1 MRSIFALVLSLTLV
15 STGCAQRSM
24 SLATQ
29 ANARPYTTT
38 SRVSTVQRDPE
49 DWRRYIANMP
59 IGTKLT
65 IDLADGAR
73 LNGNILSV
81 EQDALIMQPRTRMP
95 SPPKRVPFDTIV
107 ALAPQSEGLNA
118 GRAIA
123 IGAVAGAAAFTAF
136 FLIVWTV
143 LGD

>member
-1 MRSIFALVLSLTLV
+1 MRSIFAVVLGMTLV

-29 ANARPYTTT
+29 PTVRPYTTT

-49 DWRRYIANMP
+49 DWRRYITNLP

-65 IDLADGAR
+65 IDLADGVR

-81 EQDALIMQPRTRMP
+81 EQDALIMQPRTRLP
-95 SPPKRVPFDTIV
+95 SPPRRVPFDTIV
-107 ALAPQSEGLNA
+107 ALAPQSESLNA
-118 GRAIA
+118 GKAIA

-136 FLIVWTV
+136 FVIVWAA

>member
-1 MRSIFALVLSLTLV
+1 MRAAEYEPRDASQHAAVHDHEPRVDGS
-15 STGCAQRSM
+15 ARSRGM
-24 SLATQ
+24 
-29 ANARPYTTT
+29 
-38 SRVSTVQRDPE
+38 
-49 DWRRYIANMP
+49 RRYIANMP

-73 LNGNILSV
+73 LNGNILRV

-107 ALAPQSEGLNA
+107 ALAQQSEGLNA